1 MNIYSLTA
9 MTFLSVSGGPIG
21 MEIAMIGSD
30 IYTILL
36 CLTWLLITYIVPI
49 AYMSYELAIE
59 FKDMQ
64 MGGPIGWVQKAL
76 GKRWG
81 IANAVWDLID
91 THIDNSIYPVL
102 FADNVISLGV
112 PEDYKTFVAWGVI
125 FVVFIIN
132 WGEVEGLT
140 SIFLSIFIL
149 SPFIG
154 LMLVTPWNNMYVYSS
169 VPTFTSLRTTLTILI
184 WNVNGYDMTTTY
196 VHKVEDAEH
205 KYFWAYV
212 FNTVGIYC
220 MMFLVFC
227 LGTYYVHDTSEWS
240 DGLFVSIAS
249 YHGVAFKWWMGLSAL
264 AASFG
269 VLTAE
274 LCSTSYL
281 YNGLYVLGFGK
292 IFQNRQFN
300 LLINLILLCCGV
312 LIKLDTLISLSA
324 ILNTLTLNCE
334 IVAWLKIKG
343 LSYWRVICSCWI
355 FFNNVFIMSCL
366 SMECIVSI
374 LISFGLAILSI
385 WLSEFT
391 ISNEQNI

>member
-1 MNIYSLTA
+1 MSWKKT
-9 MTFLSVSGGPIG
+9 
-21 MEIAMIGSD
+21 
-30 IYTILL
+30 YT
-36 CLTWLLITYIVPI
+36 
-49 AYMSYELAIE
+49 
-59 FKDMQ
+59 
-64 MGGPIGWVQKAL
+64 
-76 GKRWG
+76 
-81 IANAVWDLID
+81 
-91 THIDNSIYPVL
+91 
-102 FADNVISLGV
+102 
-112 PEDYKTFVAWGVI
+112 
-125 FVVFIIN
+125 IN

-212 FNTVGIYC
+212 FNTIGIYC

-324 ILNTLTLNCE
+324 ILNTLTLVIPSLDNAATSICE
-334 IVAWLKIKG
+334 FDSNICIIIRNVVNSRDGTDISNVEADFSMKG
-343 LSYWRVICSCWI
+343 TSSDEVTSLVGKTEHPDHPR
-355 FFNNVFIMSCL
+355 
-366 SMECIVSI
+366 
-374 LISFGLAILSI
+374 SFGRVHTREPLAIYRRLSRYETT
-385 WLSEFT
+385 LT
-391 ISNEQNI
+391 KAHRG